1 MRSYPTSSP
10 KECFSVEQLTSQ
22 HIDDMLAEHRHFFDS
37 GITREASFRI
47 QQLQKLREVILRNE
61 SRIFTALNTDLHKSE
76 FEAYSNEIGF
86 VLDSIRSVTKKLNR
100 WMKPVRV
107 KSPLHLFPSKSYTIS
122 EPYGTVLIIGP
133 FNYPFQLLLEP
144 LIGAM
149 AAGNGAVLK
158 PSESTPRVSAL
169 IRDMISETFDKSYI
183 RVVEGERET
192 TSLLI
197 HAKFDYIFFTGSV
210 PVGRIVM
217 EAAAKNLTPVT
228 LELGGKSPVI
238 VDKSANLKLAAKRIV
253 WGKLINAGQTCIAPD
268 YLLAH
273 SDIAAEL
280 ISLIKHYI
288 TVFYGSDAQN
298 NPDYG
303 RIVNERQV
311 QRLAG
316 LIERDKE
323 KIIMGGKVAPEDLYV
338 EPTLLYP
345 VTWDQASMED
355 EIFGPILPIMEYSHL
370 EEAIQTIKDHPKPL
384 ALYLFT
390 EDRNVEHEVLSRVSF
405 GGGCINDTIS
415 HVASPNLPFGGVGN
429 SGMGAYHG
437 KHSFD
442 LFSHR
447 KSIVKRSTRIDL
459 GVVYPPYKDKVKL
472 ARRILK

>member
-1 MRSYPTSSP
+1 M
-10 KECFSVEQLTSQ
+10 EQLTSQ
-22 HIDDMLAEHRHFFDS
+22 DIDDMLTEHRQFFDS
-37 GITREASFRI
+37 GSTREASFRI
-47 QQLQKLREVILRNE
+47 QQLQKLRDVILRNE
-61 SRIFTALNTDLHKSE
+61 TRILAALNSDLHKSE

-86 VLDSIRSVTKKLNR
+86 VLDSIRTMTRKLNR
-100 WMKPVRV
+100 WMKPVKV
-107 KSPLHLFPSKSYTIS
+107 KSPLHLFPSKSYTLS

-158 PSESTPRVSAL
+158 PSESTPGVSAV
-169 IRDMISETFDKSYI
+169 IREMISETFDPSYI
-183 RVVEGERET
+183 RVIEGEKET

-238 VDKSANLKLAAKRIV
+238 VDKSANLDLAAKRIV

-268 YLLAH
+268 YLLVHTEVA
-273 SDIAAEL
+273 SRL
-280 ISLIKHYI
+280 ISKIKQCI
-288 TVFYGSDAQN
+288 TDFYGSDPQT

-303 RIVNERQV
+303 RIVNTRQV
-311 QRLAG
+311 ERLTR
-316 LIERDKE
+316 LIERDQE
-323 KIIMGGKVAPEDLYV
+323 KVIMGGKMVSEDLYI
-338 EPTLLYP
+338 EPTLIYP
-345 VTWDQASMED
+345 ASWELASMED
-355 EIFGPILPIMEYSHL
+355 EIFGPILPIMEYSQL

-390 EDRNVEHEVLSRVSF
+390 EDKEVENQVLSRVSF

-447 KSIVKRSTRIDL
+447 KSIVKRSTKLDF
-459 GVVYPPYKDKVKL
+459 GVVYPPYGNKVKL
-472 ARRILK
+472 ARKLLK